1 MEQVSEVYARA
12 LFEVASE
19 RDILDV
25 VRDQLGQFVEVL
37 STNHSL
43 QTFFFSPYLS
53 TEEKKNGLARLID
66 GAEDTFMSFL
76 ETLVERH
83 RMPEIFHIRARYEEL
98 WDAEMK
104 RLPVEVTSAVE
115 LDGSI
120 VRDIGERI
128 GTQTGNKIELTS
140 VVDPDILGGIVLRV
154 GDFILDAS
162 IRNRLSQLRK
172 QVGQARLPSLAKEP
186 LNADRRSKRIRTGRS
201 QLRGAG

>member
-1 MEQVSEVYARA
+1 VEQVAEVYARA

-19 RDILDV
+19 RDLLDV
-25 VRDQLGQFVEVL
+25 VREQLGQFVDVL
-37 STNHSL
+37 STNHNL

-53 TEEKKNGLARLID
+53 TEEKKDGLARMIE
-66 GAEDTFMSFL
+66 GAEATFMSFL

-83 RMPEIFHIRARYEEL
+83 RMPEVFHIRTRFEEL

-104 RLPVEVTSAVE
+104 LLPVEVTSAVE
-115 LDGSI
+115 LDEAV

-162 IRNRLSQLRK
+162 IRNRLTQFRK
-172 QVGQARLPSLAKEP
+172 QVGRAGPPSSVKEP
-186 LNADRRSKRIRTGRS
+186 LNAD
-201 QLRGAG
+201 QA

>member
-1 MEQVSEVYARA
+1 VEQVAEVYARA

-19 RDILDV
+19 RGLLDV
-25 VRDQLGQFVEVL
+25 VREQLIQFVDVL
-37 STNHSL
+37 SGNHNL

-53 TEEKKNGLARLID
+53 TDEKKEGLGRMIE
-66 GAEDTFMSFL
+66 GAEETFMSFL

-83 RMPEIFHIRARYEEL
+83 RMPEVFHIRTRFEEL
-98 WDAEMK
+98 WDVEMK
-104 RLPVEVTSAVE
+104 LLPVEVTSAVE
-115 LDGSI
+115 LDESI

-162 IRNRLSQLRK
+162 IKNRLSQLRK
-172 QVGQARLPSLAKEP
+172 QVGRAGPASPVKEP
-186 LNADRRSKRIRTGRS
+186 LNADQS
-201 QLRGAG
+201 

>member
-1 MEQVSEVYARA
+1 MEQVAEVYARA

-19 RDILDV
+19 RGLLDV
-25 VRDQLGQFVEVL
+25 VREQLVQFVDVL
-37 STNHSL
+37 SSNHSL

-53 TEEKKNGLARLID
+53 TEEKKDGLARLID
-66 GAEDTFMSFL
+66 GAEETFMSFL

-83 RMPEIFHIRARYEEL
+83 RMPEIFHIRARFEEL
-98 WDAEMK
+98 WDVEMK

-162 IRNRLSQLRK
+162 IRNSLSQLRK
-172 QVGQARLPSLAKEP
+172 QVAHAARTPVSVKEP
-186 LNADRRSKRIRTGRS
+186 LNAD
-201 QLRGAG
+201 QA

>member
-1 MEQVSEVYARA
+1 VEQVSEVYARA

-19 RDILDV
+19 RDVLDV
-25 VRDQLGQFVEVL
+25 VREQLGQFVDVL

-53 TEEKKNGLARLID
+53 TEEKKDGLTRLID
-66 GAEDTFMSFL
+66 GAEETFMSFL

-83 RMPEIFHIRARYEEL
+83 RMPEIFHIRTRYEEL
-98 WDAEMK
+98 WDAAMK

-115 LDGSI
+115 LDESI

-172 QVGQARLPSLAKEP
+172 QIGRAQLPSLGKEP
-186 LNADRRSKRIRTGRS
+186 LNAD
-201 QLRGAG
+201 QA

>member
-1 MEQVSEVYARA
+1 VEQVAEVYARA

-19 RDILDV
+19 RDALDV
-25 VRDQLGQFVEVL
+25 VREQLGQFVDVL
-37 STNHSL
+37 SANHNL

-53 TEEKKNGLARLID
+53 TEEKKDGLARLIE
-66 GAEDTFMSFL
+66 GAAETFMSFL

-115 LDGSI
+115 LDESI
-120 VRDIGERI
+120 VREIGDRI
-128 GTQTGNKIELTS
+128 GTQTGNKIEVTS

-162 IRNRLSQLRK
+162 IRNKLSQLRK

-186 LNADRRSKRIRTGRS
+186 LNAD
-201 QLRGAG
+201 QA

>member
-1 MEQVSEVYARA
+1 MEQAAEVYARA

-19 RDILDV
+19 RGVLDTI
-25 VRDQLGQFVEVL
+25 REQLAQFADVL
-37 STNHSL
+37 STNHSV

-53 TEEKKNGLARLID
+53 TDEKKEGLGRLVE
-66 GAEDTFMSFL
+66 GAEETFMSFL

-83 RMPEIFHIRARYEEL
+83 RMPELFHIRARYEEL

-115 LDGSI
+115 LDDAF

-128 GTQTGNKIELTS
+128 GTQTGNKIELTR
-140 VVDPDILGGIVLRV
+140 VVDPDIVGGIVLRV

-162 IRNRLSQLRK
+162 IRNRLDQLRK
-172 QVGQARLPSLAKEP
+172 QVGRARPPSPVKEP
-186 LNADRRSKRIRTGRS
+186 LNAD
-201 QLRGAG
+201 QA